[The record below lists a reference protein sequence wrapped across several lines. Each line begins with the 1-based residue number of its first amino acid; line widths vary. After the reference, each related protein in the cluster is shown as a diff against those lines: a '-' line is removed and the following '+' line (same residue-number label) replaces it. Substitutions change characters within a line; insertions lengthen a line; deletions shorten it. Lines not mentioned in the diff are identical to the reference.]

1 MSHENF
7 ANADDIS
14 QWIADNVEGCDSYKD
29 VRNATFK
36 FIATMVADDL
46 HHNYTSSHAVEFLME
61 GVLPINSTK
70 AVNAYIESLG
80 ASANS
85 LISEAIKNHFRC

>member
-1 MSHENF
+1 MTHENF
-7 ANADDIS
+7 ANADDIG
-14 QWIADNVEGCDSYKD
+14 QWIADNVEGCDSYRD

-36 FIATMVADDL
+36 FIATMVANDL
-46 HHNYTSSHAVEFLME
+46 RHNYTTSYTVELLMV
-61 GVLPINSTK
+61 GGFPINTTK

-80 ASANS
+80 AFANS